1 MSQWNEWQENR
12 RREIRRECDR
22 RGLRI
27 RPYGNAWWIEGLGV
41 NIVAVDL
48 ASITIQDLTP
58 QLVTSR

>member
-1 MSQWNEWQENR
+1 MSQWTAKQEQR
-12 RREIRRECDR
+12 RREIRQECDR

-48 ASITIQDLTP
+48 ASITVQDLTP
-58 QLVTSR
+58 HLVTSR